1 MEVRPIKSEAD
12 YEAALAEIEA
22 LMHAERDTPEGDRLD
37 VLVTLVQAYEA
48 EHHPIEAP
56 DPVAAIEFRMEQLGL
71 TRADLEGLIG
81 PSGRVAEVL
90 NRKRPLTLRMIRRL
104 SAALDIPAE
113 ILIQEYPTGRSAA

>member
-12 YEAALAEIEA
+12 YGAALAEIET
-22 LMHAERDTPEGDRLD
+22 LMHAGRDTPEGDRLD
-37 VLVTLVQAYEA
+37 VLATLVQAYEA

-56 DPVAAIEFRMEQLGL
+56 DPIAAVEFRMEQLGL

-81 PSGRVAEVL
+81 PSGRVAEIL
-90 NRKRPLTLRMIRRL
+90 N
-104 SAALDIPAE
+104 IPAD